1 MQASIKDVDEKIFR
15 EFKAEA
21 VREGLKIGQ
30 ALNFAMLAWLAEGK
44 KKPKLR
50 FMNLKPMSWGPD
62 SETASRDMD
71 KILYGD

>member
-1 MQASIKDVDEKIFR
+1 VSIKGVDEKIFR

-50 FMNLKPMSWGPD
+50 FMNLKPMS
-62 SETASRDMD
+62 
-71 KILYGD
+71 